1 MLEQCCNHPKQFR
14 NNAATLCCAKNLR
27 CESSRVTSTLLVH
40 FVSEWRNRWF
50 PYHPHCQ
57 LLCCPILKTE
67 LTTANTPPSKS
78 SGPWIRWKNGCQPPI
93 RFFWVFPYRIK
104 HLHLTFS
111 VAVRSS
117 LAHFQ
122 WLFSDCL
129 TGSVMVSSYIW
140 LPDKTSWV
148 AGGQAIFEW
157 KYMFFQLFQQ

>member
-1 MLEQCCNHPKQFR
+1 MNKNKMKQD
-14 NNAATLCCAKNLR
+14 
-27 CESSRVTSTLLVH
+27 
-40 FVSEWRNRWF
+40 NRL
-50 PYHPHCQ
+50 YK
-57 LLCCPILKTE
+57 IE
-67 LTTANTPPSKS
+67 
-78 SGPWIRWKNGCQPPI
+78 IREADKG
-93 RFFWVFPYRIK
+93 
-104 HLHLTFS
+104 S

-157 KYMFFQLFQQ
+157 KYMFFNFFQQQK